1 MKHIFSN
8 IRLLYRHYKA
18 TSAILKKILKYPLTL
33 EMSKEIIT
41 DRLKRREEN
50 FLEMVE
56 KTIFGYQGSPYR
68 ILLERAGYRYED
80 IQSFVMTGGIE
91 HTLQALY
98 EKGVY
103 IDILEFKGKKTVIR
117 GKDRFNFKEKDFS
130 NPLLTEGLGTKSGG
144 TRSTGTNMVVPLKYI
159 EEHNP
164 YGVFAVNEY
173 DILKNPAIIWLPI
186 LPAGEGL
193 FFNLR
198 FTAIGNPPVK
208 WFSHVDERYI
218 KPSAMD
224 RLKTKSTIWMA
235 RLYGKRMPEPEFV
248 DIRDTAKI
256 ARLMG
261 ENLGNSNGFSVVT
274 YSSSAL
280 RLIMEAKKQGIKLG
294 ETVFWLMGEPLTDKI
309 LEEIENYGCRAY
321 SLYGCNELMI
331 IGQGCAN
338 PGVSDDMHFCKDK
351 LAVIQCKRKVEHS
364 DITVDAFLFTT
375 ILKSSPKI
383 FLNTETGDY
392 GFVEKRNC
400 GCGFERLGFTEHI
413 HTVRSFEKLTA
424 EGATFIGSDLIPLVQ
439 RTLPAE
445 FGGNATDY
453 QFIEEADDAGIPRL
467 YMLVS
472 PDIGEIDE
480 KRIKKIVFDTLTS
493 EEYSHSYSRAYWT
506 QADTIQIKRMHP
518 VPTMRGKIVPLHISR
533 DGHTERRIK

>member
-1 MKHIFSN
+1 MKDIFSN

-18 TSAILKKILKYPLTL
+18 TSAILRRVLKYPVTL
-33 EMSKEIIT
+33 DISEKIIR
-41 DRLKRREEN
+41 DRLERREEN
-50 FLEMVE
+50 FLETIE
-56 KTIFGYQGSPYR
+56 KTIFAHQESPYR
-68 ILLERAGYRYED
+68 ILLKRSGCRYED
-80 IQSFVMTGGIE
+80 IQRLVMTKGIE
-91 HTLQALY
+91 DTLRALY

-103 IDILEFKGKKTVIR
+103 IDILEFKGKKTVVR
-117 GKDRFNFKEKDFS
+117 GEDRFNFNERNFS
-130 NPLLTEGLGTKSGG
+130 NPLLTDGLGTKSGG
-144 TRSTGTNMVVPLKYI
+144 TRSAGTSMIVPLQYI

-164 YGVFAVNEY
+164 YGVFAAHECG
-173 DILKNPAIIWLPI
+173 ILKNPAIIWLPI

-198 FTAIGNPPVK
+198 FTAMGNPPVK

-218 KPSAMD
+218 KPSVMD

-235 RLYGKRMPEPEFV
+235 RLYGKRMPKPEFL

-256 ARLMG
+256 AWWMN
-261 ENLGNSNGFSVVT
+261 ENLGNSKGFSVVT

-280 RLIMEAKKQGIKLG
+280 RLIMEAKKQGLKLG

-309 LEEIENYGCRAY
+309 LEEIKGLGCRAY
-321 SLYGCNELMI
+321 SLFGCNELMI
-331 IGQGCAN
+331 IGHGCAN
-338 PGVSDDMHFCKDK
+338 PCVPDDMHFCKDK
-351 LAVIQCKRKVEHS
+351 LAVIQYKRKVEHS
-364 DITVDAFLFTT
+364 DVTVDSFLFTT

-392 GFVEKRNC
+392 GFIEKRNC

-413 HTVRSFEKLTA
+413 YAIRSFEKLTA

-439 RTLPAE
+439 KILPSE

-453 QFIEEADDAGIPRL
+453 QFIEEADENGIPRL

-480 KRIKKIVFDTLTS
+480 KRIKEIVFDTLTS
-493 EEYSHSYSRAYWT
+493 GEYSHSYSRAYWT
-506 QADTIQIKRMHP
+506 QAETIQIKRIHP
-518 VPTMRGKIVPLHISR
+518 IPTIRGKIVPLHI
-533 DGHTERRIK
+533 RRNRSN